1 MTNKDTGDFAAFN
14 FDFSD
19 HLKINRRIGVRYPTP
34 SLTVTIRKT
43 NLLSFGGEFTGKLT
57 DISAK
62 GALIFCA
69 ESLQENTKLAL
80 KIIFSDGTL
89 FNLKGKV
96 VREKSASLYGVK
108 FDNYNKDLDDYLFHT
123 FGEAITK

>member
-1 MTNKDTGDFAAFN
+1 MPNKDTGDFAAFN

-19 HLKINRRIGVRYPTP
+19 HLKINHRIGVRYPTP

-80 KIIFSDGTL
+80 KIIFADGTL
-89 FNLKGKV
+89 FNVKGKV

-108 FDNYNKDLDDYLFHT
+108 FDNYNKDLDDYLFHA
-123 FGEAITK
+123 FEESIAK

>member
-1 MTNKDTGDFAAFN
+1 MTNKDTGDFASFN

-19 HLKINRRIGVRYPTP
+19 HLKINRRIGVRYQTP
-34 SLTVTIRKT
+34 PLTVTIRKN

-80 KIIFSDGTL
+80 KIKFSDGTL
-89 FNLKGKV
+89 FNVKGKV

-108 FDNYNKDLDDYLFHT
+108 FDNYNKDLDDYLFRAY
-123 FGEAITK
+123 GESITK